1 MRCVGRRFH
10 SALGLRPG
18 RSGHGLASRLGE
30 VQRQRIEALRAP
42 PIGFA
47 HRGARADAPE
57 NTLEAFEV
65 ALASGATGLE
75 SDVWLTADGEVVLDH
90 DGVVRKGWRKHPISS
105 YVRRDLPTHI
115 PTLEELYADCGV
127 DYELSLDMKDRGA
140 LDATIA
146 VARSAGAEGRLWIC
160 DPDPEVLADWRHRVG
175 AARLVNS
182 TRLERIREASNKANF
197 DPDKEIVTS
206 RSKSAQY
213 LKDELKVTNVPDGF
227 TKWQLPISF
236 ACATQTFLSFAAP
249 DSKALRH
256 SHKEG
261 PGIRVIISGS
271 LFTMEQSLWQAIGCI
286 SRPARNTT
294 SRSDRW
300 VLACSTATVAV
311 ARNHQ
316 FVAS

>member
-1 MRCVGRRFH
+1 
-10 SALGLRPG
+10 
-18 RSGHGLASRLGE
+18 
-30 VQRQRIEALRAP
+30 VQRHRIEALRAP

-47 HRGARADAPE
+47 HRGARADAQE

-105 YVRRDLPTHI
+105 YARSDLPTHI

-160 DPDPEVLADWRHRVG
+160 DPDPEVLADWRHRVR

-182 TRLERIREASNKANF
+182 TRLERIQEGPERRA
-197 DPDKEIVTS
+197 
-206 RSKSAQY
+206 
-213 LKDELKVTNVPDGF
+213 
-227 TKWQLPISF
+227 
-236 ACATQTFLSFAAP
+236 ATLAETGIDALN
-249 DSKALRH
+249 LRH
-256 SHKEG
+256 DDWTGGLTTLLHRFDRYCFGWAAQHERVVLDLVMKG
-261 PGIRVIISGS
+261 VDGIYSDHVGRMMSVID
-271 LFTMEQSLWQAIGCI
+271 
-286 SRPARNTT
+286 RTT
-294 SRSDRW
+294 
-300 VLACSTATVAV
+300 A
-311 ARNHQ
+311 
-316 FVAS
+316 